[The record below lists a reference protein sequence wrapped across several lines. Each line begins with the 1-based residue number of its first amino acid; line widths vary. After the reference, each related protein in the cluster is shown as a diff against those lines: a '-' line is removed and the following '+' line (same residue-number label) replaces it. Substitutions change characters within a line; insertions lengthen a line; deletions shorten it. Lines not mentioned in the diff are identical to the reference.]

1 MTWLIWAFVT
11 AALRLAVAEVL
22 IFMETVPAIYDE
34 APKLRILGTGFDAK
48 EEDIMLEIKGEGSN
62 RLERGDDFIV
72 RKFDGGVDL
81 HLLMFV
87 ATMVEAIFPC
97 ISLIHEI
104 SNSYLY
110 KHTW

>member
-1 MTWLIWAFVT
+1 MTAV
-11 AALRLAVAEVL
+11 LRLAVAEVL
-22 IFMETVPAIYDE
+22 IFMETVPTIYDE

-48 EEDIMLEIKGEGSN
+48 EEDIMLEITGKGSD

-72 RKFDGGVDL
+72 RKFVGGVDL

-87 ATMVEAIFPC
+87 VTMIEKILPS

-104 SNSYLY
+104 FNIDLH
-110 KHTW
+110 KQT